1 MRNRKRSEEH
11 SDAGDQPESSAFVLL
26 NDLPVSN
33 PCDDLLGM
41 RGTAE
46 GIAEM
51 LMSSG
56 AASPFVVAVDAG
68 WGMGKSTLLRQVQA
82 HLEAQDEGARFK
94 TVWFNAWTAEGG
106 NALEGLIK
114 SVLEEL
120 DRNIVRRWVRKAAR
134 RRRLLGIAWIGLA
147 LVSRFVGVARLVD
160 ELWKQLALDAQSR
173 NKLRDDIRGM
183 LAEWVECPSPL
194 GADRCMVVF
203 IDDLDRCSDDVVV
216 KVCEA
221 VKLYLDAPGLIFVL
235 ACDESVLARGVS
247 SPARGGAAEGR
258 SYLEKIIQVVYRVPP
273 PDDDGVRELI
283 KGYAAKSRT
292 GDLIKDKVA
301 ETLAYSTSR
310 NPRQIKRIINSF
322 ILEQQLSPAWRSA
335 PLSSKHLL
343 TAILLQHLYTPLY
356 ELIVRDSSGPDPI
369 GELLNYAKICA
380 SAGQD
385 NQDPERGE
393 SFGAL
398 AARFFEEHNV
408 PPRIDETET
417 ATDAVRRLEQK
428 LPEEFPRLA
437 VDEALI
443 SLLHGLGDEEARKAL
458 RRQLFRHPLVT
469 ESAELTAPPPLLLPA
484 TSFERR
490 RFVSVDDHPENN
502 AMLIARLED
511 LGAEVKLFS
520 DEAVG
525 EQVILRMHPDAVI
538 SDVARGSD
546 NEAGFTAAQR
556 LREGGFAGP
565 IVFFTARVTPE
576 RRERAAK
583 LGGVVV
589 TRENDVIRALRNALR
604 TNFR

>member
-1 MRNRKRSEEH
+1 MK
-11 SDAGDQPESSAFVLL
+11 
-26 NDLPVSN
+26 
-33 PCDDLLGM
+33 
-41 RGTAE
+41 GTAE

-51 LMSSG
+51 LMSSR

-120 DRNIVRRWVRKAAR
+120 DSNIVRRWVRKAAR
-134 RRRLLGIAWIGLA
+134 RRRLLGIAWIGFALA
-147 LVSRFVGVARLVD
+147 SRFLGVARLVD

-183 LAEWVECPSPL
+183 LSEWVKRPGRL

-235 ACDESVLARGVS
+235 ACDESVLARGLA
-247 SPARGGAAEGR
+247 SPARGGTAEGR
-258 SYLEKIIQVVYRVPP
+258 SYLEKIVQVVYRVPP
-273 PDDDGVRELI
+273 PDDDGVRDLI
-283 KGYAAKSRT
+283 RGYAAKSRT
-292 GDLIKDKVA
+292 GDLIRDQVA
-301 ETLAYSTSR
+301 ATLAESTGR

-322 ILEQQLSPAWRSA
+322 ILEHQLSPAWRSA
-335 PLSSKHLL
+335 PLSSTHLI
-343 TAILLQHLYTPLY
+343 TAILLQHLYTPFY
-356 ELIVRDSSGPDPI
+356 NLIVQDGSGPDPI
-369 GELLNYAKICA
+369 GELLEYAQIRA
-380 SAGQD
+380 SAGRGGP
-385 NQDPERGE
+385 DPGWED

-398 AARFFEEHNV
+398 AAPFFAEHNV
-408 PPRIDETET
+408 PRRMNETET
-417 ATDAVRRLEQK
+417 ASEAVKRLEQK

-437 VDEALI
+437 EDEALI
-443 SLLHGLGDEEARKAL
+443 SLLHGLGDEQARRAL

-469 ESAELTAPPPLLLPA
+469 ESPELTAPPSLLQS

-502 AMLIARLED
+502 AMLIAKLED
-511 LGAEVKLFS
+511 LGADVTPFS
-520 DEAVG
+520 DEALG
-525 EQVILRMHPDAVI
+525 ERVILRTHPDAVI
-538 SDVARGSD
+538 SDIARGSD

-556 LREGGFAGP
+556 LRDEGYAGP

-583 LGGVVV
+583 LGAVVV
-589 TRENDVIRALRNALR
+589 AREIDVIRALGNALQN
-604 TNFR
+604 NFR